1 MSKNYT
7 IIDIET
13 TGLKAGHARITE
25 IAIITHDGN
34 NALSEFHSLIN
45 PEIRIPYQITQLT
58 GINDQMVAG
67 APRFFEI
74 AKEIVELTEGTVIV
88 GHNVNFDYSFLKAE
102 FKSLGYDFQRK
113 TLDTVRLARKLIP
126 GLPGYSLG
134 KLCNALNISHESRH
148 RAYGDARATA
158 KLFELL
164 YSIDNELDELSL
176 KKLNSDLNRSLIDEL
191 PESKG
196 VYYFYDRSGKLIYV
210 GKSIN
215 IKARVM
221 QHLNNG
227 TTKKAIEMKNAIA
240 DISFTPTGSELIALL
255 LESDEIKKHK
265 PIYNRSQKRSLFN
278 YGLYQYLDE
287 KGYLR
292 LKIAKTIEEIPAE
305 YAYNSQ
311 AEAREHL
318 FMLTDSHRLCQRLN
332 GLYPGSGAC
341 FHFHIGQ
348 CNGAC
353 TEAENPANYNL
364 RVLEALEKYQFEQ
377 QSFYVFDQGPTDELT
392 SVVKVQNG
400 VYIGFGFAP
409 SEQVGNDLSVADDY
423 IKRYSDN
430 RDVRQIIRSYLR
442 HHKNCRVYPVSET

>member
-1 MSKNYT
+1 MTKKYA
-7 IIDIET
+7 IIDVET
-13 TGLKAGHARITE
+13 TGLRAGQARITE
-25 IAIITHDGN
+25 IAIILHDGIRS
-34 NALSEFHSLIN
+34 LSEFHSLIN
-45 PEIRIPYQITQLT
+45 PETKIPYQITQLT
-58 GINDQMVAG
+58 GINDKMVAG
-67 APRFFEI
+67 APKFYEI
-74 AKEIVELTEGTVIV
+74 AREIVELTEDAIIV

-113 TLDTVRLARKLIP
+113 TLDTVRLSRKLFP

-134 KLCNALNISHESRH
+134 KLCESLQIKNESRH

-158 KLFELL
+158 RLFEML
-164 YSIDNELDELSL
+164 YRIDNEVEDINL
-176 KKLNSDLNRSLIDEL
+176 KNVNRDLNRSLIDQL
-191 PESKG
+191 PESNG
-196 VYYFYDRSGKLIYV
+196 VYYFYDSTGKLIYV

-215 IKARVM
+215 IKARVL

-240 DISFTPTGSELIALL
+240 DIAFTLTGSELVALL

-265 PIYNRSQKRSLFN
+265 PFYNRMQKRSLFN

-318 FMLTDSHRLCQRLN
+318 FLLTETFCLCQRLN
-332 GLYPGSGAC
+332 GLYPGSAAC

-353 TEAENPANYNL
+353 IEAENPQAYNQ
-364 RVLEALEKYQFEQ
+364 RVLEALEKYQFEHP
-377 QSFYVFDQGPTDELT
+377 SFYVFDKGPADDLT

-400 VYIGFGFAP
+400 VYIGFGFVP
-409 SEQVGNDLSVADDY
+409 NDQTGSGLENIDDY
-423 IKRYSDN
+423 IQRYADN

-442 HHKNCRVYPVSET
+442 HHKHCRVQTFNEA